1 MGLTRKRK
9 AKRSTD
15 IKPRDW
21 QLRGMDAIRRDLLS
35 PSCRN
40 FFLVKAATGGGKTL
54 FAGFVAKAMMDGS
67 LIEGTKIKEINRI
80 IVVSPSIQIKS
91 DFKNSVHDIGV
102 HLTADEK
109 ASSTTILK
117 SSSVFDGMIF
127 TYQAVSTGQ
136 IGRLAEIWKEHCG
149 DRILLILD
157 EVHHLTHFNEWGT
170 QIEFLKQQV
179 EYTIA
184 MTGTPWRGD
193 QQRILGINYD
203 NDGQPIPD
211 FSYTKKEGIRDET
224 VRPVEFWKNP
234 GYVLKDNGDGTSR
247 SIAFSDVEQEKLY
260 GYKNNV
266 FDPTSNFMEEVI
278 EKANSISD
286 QIDEEEDNAYKSAV
300 LVLCRDIRHAKV
312 VNRRINQ
319 KYPGNSIMVSSDS
332 SFDEVR
338 AHDLIKAF
346 KKSDKRYIVAV
357 GMIKEGVDIPRIRT
371 VLWATDTRSIQEFE
385 QCVGRAVRA
394 KNKWEK
400 ANVIMPTFP
409 WMVEMAER
417 YELEQGTI
425 AFDNGIIIRPP
436 KEEDDPDDPRD
447 PRVIDDIDDR
457 HIDDFDFPVRDDL
470 TVFADGGGLIYRGE
484 HFTDEE
490 KAEAIEGV
498 RALKKQ
504 SELLKIKLNL
514 HISDEIAA
522 LEALYERRMQ
532 EIEEG
537 DDEDDSFSELP
548 LEDQRKV
555 KCSEIHSKISRYT
568 YLRWSKIHSD
578 VPSEKYP
585 EEHIRLQKLFGYK
598 SLSDLRLN
606 HEMNKI
612 DSIIAHLDDLIRIEE
627 SGHSESHGHSE
638 ELIHLSPHL
647 SARELV
653 LNQSQPR
660 TMIQRLHESNS
671 QIPFNLTYSKSS

>member
-1 MGLTRKRK
+1 M
-9 AKRSTD
+9 
-15 IKPRDW
+15 
-21 QLRGMDAIRRDLLS
+21 QELL
-35 PSCRN
+35 
-40 FFLVKAATGGGKTL
+40 LVKAATGGGKTL

-91 DFKNSVHDIGV
+91 DFKNSVHEIGV

-109 ASSTTILK
+109 ASSSTILR

-127 TYQAVSTGQ
+127 TYQAVSTGH
-136 IGRLAEIWKEHCG
+136 IGRLANVWRENG
-149 DRILLILD
+149 DKILLILD
-157 EVHHLTHFNEWGT
+157 EVHHLTYFNEWGT

-203 NDGQPIPD
+203 DEGQPIPD
-211 FSYTKKEGIRDET
+211 FSYTKKEGVRDET
-224 VRPVEFWKNP
+224 VRHVEFWKTP
-234 GYVLKDNGDGTSR
+234 GYVLQDNGDGTSR
-247 SIAFSDVEQEKLY
+247 SIPFGDVEKERLY

-266 FDPTSNFMEEVI
+266 FDPTSNWMGEVI
-278 EKANSISD
+278 EKADSISNK
-286 QIDEEEDNAYKSAV
+286 IDEEEDNAYKSAV

-312 VNRRINQ
+312 VNRHINGM
-319 KYPGNSIMVSSDS
+319 YPNNSIVVSSDS
-332 SFDEVR
+332 SFDEVK

-346 KKSDKRYIVAV
+346 KTSEKRYIVAV

-371 VLWATDTRSIQEFE
+371 VLWATDTRSLQEFE
-385 QCVGRAVRA
+385 QCVGRAVRS

-425 AFDNGIIIRPP
+425 AFDHGVVTPP
-436 KEEDDPDDPRD
+436 PRKEDDPDDPQD
-447 PRVIDDIDDR
+447 PRRGPDYPPEPPDDIFE
-457 HIDDFDFPVRDDL
+457 IPVRDDL

-490 KAEAIEGV
+490 KAEM
-498 RALKKQ
+498 LD
-504 SELLKIKLNL
+504 KIKMVKEYASAAGVPSRF

-532 EIEEG
+532 EKEEAE
-537 DDEDDSFSELP
+537 DQDEGNSLSNLP
-548 LEDQRKV
+548 LEDQRRE
-555 KCSEIHSKISRYT
+555 KCNIIHSKISRYAK
-568 YLRWSKIHSD
+568 LKWSKFYTD
-578 VPSEKYP
+578 VPSEKYS
-585 EEHIRLQKLFGYK
+585 EEQYRLKKMFGYM
-598 SLSDLRLN
+598 SLKDLRLN
-606 HEMNKI
+606 HEMSKI
-612 DSIIAHLDDLIRIEE
+612 DSIIAHLDELLKGVETESLKSDYHPEEFIE
-627 SGHSESHGHSE
+627 
-638 ELIHLSPHL
+638 LSPSL
-647 SARELV
+647 SVSEVA
-653 LNQSQPR
+653 LNRSQPR
-660 TMIQRLHESNS
+660 TMIQRMRSKNP
-671 QIPFNLTYSKSS
+671 QIPFDLD

>member
-1 MGLTRKRK
+1 MRLRKERK
-9 AKRSTD
+9 VKKSAK

-21 QLRGMDAIRRDLLS
+21 QLRGMEAIRKDILS
-35 PSCRN
+35 PDCRN

-91 DFKNSVHDIGV
+91 DFKNSVHEIGV

-109 ASSTTILK
+109 ASSSTILR

-127 TYQAVSTGQ
+127 TYQAVSTGH
-136 IGRLAEIWKEHCG
+136 IGRLANVWRENG
-149 DRILLILD
+149 DKILLILD

-203 NDGQPIPD
+203 DEGQPIPD
-211 FSYTKKEGIRDET
+211 FSYTKKEGVRDET
-224 VRPVEFWKNP
+224 VRYVEFLKTP

-247 SIAFSDVEQEKLY
+247 SIPFSDLEQERLH

-278 EKANSISD
+278 EEANLISN
-286 QIDEEEDNAYKSAV
+286 QIDEEEDNAYKAAV
-300 LVLCRDIRHAKV
+300 LVLCKDIRHAKV
-312 VNRRINQ
+312 VNRHINRM
-319 KYPGNSIMVSSDS
+319 YPDNSIVVSSDS
-332 SFDEVR
+332 SFDEVK

-346 KKSDKRYIVAV
+346 KTSEKRYIVAV

-371 VLWATDTRSIQEFE
+371 VLWATDTRSLQEFE

-409 WMVEMAER
+409 WMVEMAKR

-425 AFDNGIIIRPP
+425 AFDHGVVTPPP
-436 KEEDDPDDPRD
+436 KEEDDPDDPND
-447 PRVIDDIDDR
+447 PRIGPDYPPEPPDDIFE
-457 HIDDFDFPVRDDL
+457 IPVRDDL
-470 TVFADGGGLIYRGE
+470 TVFGRVSGSIFLGDE
-484 HFTDEE
+484 FTDEE
-490 KAEAIEGV
+490 KAEAIELIKQIKKSFKLLGV
-498 RALKKQ
+498 PCG
-504 SELLKIKLNL
+504 L
-514 HISDEIAA
+514 HVSDEIAA
-522 LEALYERRMQ
+522 LEALHKKRMQ
-532 EIEEG
+532 EKEEAE
-537 DDEDDSFSELP
+537 DEDEELSNLP
-548 LEDQRKV
+548 LEDQRKE
-555 KCSEIHSKISRYT
+555 KCNIIHSKISRYT
-568 YLRWSKIHSD
+568 KLKWSKFYTD
-578 VPSEKYP
+578 VPGEKYP
-585 EEHIRLQKLFGYK
+585 EEHARLQKMFKYM
-598 SLSDLRLN
+598 SLKDLRLN
-606 HEMNKI
+606 HEMSKI
-612 DSIIAHLDDLIRIEE
+612 DSIIAHLDDLLREFETGSPKAEYHPEEFIE
-627 SGHSESHGHSE
+627 
-638 ELIHLSPHL
+638 LSPSL
-647 SARELV
+647 SVSELG
-653 LNQSQPR
+653 LNQPQPR
-660 TMIQRLHESNS
+660 TMIQRMDNSNP
-671 QIPFNLTYSKSS
+671 QISFDLD